1 MNGVLVDTSVW
12 VDHFRVG
19 NPALIELLGAD
30 RVMTHPLVVAEIAC
44 GTPPHRARTLSDVA
58 SLQQVQQASVGE
70 VMDLIERERLFGSG
84 VGVVD
89 LLLLASTLMTQEVEL
104 WTRDRRLSALAR
116 RFGVMHAPLPR

>member
-1 MNGVLVDTSVW
+1 
-12 VDHFRVG
+12 
-19 NPALIELLGAD
+19 
-30 RVMTHPLVVAEIAC
+30 
-44 GTPPHRARTLSDVA
+44 
-58 SLQQVQQASVGE
+58 
-70 VMDLIERERLFGSG
+70 MDLIERERLFGSG